1 MTIEDELLDLDYF
14 VYSSHKTATQSI
26 TRTLNHNGLKCRHCH
41 FFKNTGL
48 KSGEFQTYIKNYL
61 QKNKRKLNVITVFRE
76 PMERHISSFFQG
88 HGTRPLRL
96 KEVENEFGTIIYRY
110 TIEQLQK
117 QFITELSDKSLI
129 GFPESMHDIC
139 HELQISTSELNYDE
153 KRQFGIYETEE
164 IKLHILRFDVL
175 VRNYENIL
183 SNLSGMRIEEK
194 MSNLSGLKWYKDI
207 YSEFKS
213 SLTVD
218 HNVISEVY
226 NSKAD
231 LINLL
236 HTNNYESILNLAL
249 IKYGRPDFS

>member
-1 MTIEDELLDLDYF
+1 
-14 VYSSHKTATQSI
+14 
-26 TRTLNHNGLKCRHCH
+26 
-41 FFKNTGL
+41 
-48 KSGEFQTYIKNYL
+48 
-61 QKNKRKLNVITVFRE
+61 
-76 PMERHISSFFQG
+76 
-88 HGTRPLRL
+88 
-96 KEVENEFGTIIYRY
+96 
-110 TIEQLQK
+110 
-117 QFITELSDKSLI
+117 
-129 GFPESMHDIC
+129 MHDIC